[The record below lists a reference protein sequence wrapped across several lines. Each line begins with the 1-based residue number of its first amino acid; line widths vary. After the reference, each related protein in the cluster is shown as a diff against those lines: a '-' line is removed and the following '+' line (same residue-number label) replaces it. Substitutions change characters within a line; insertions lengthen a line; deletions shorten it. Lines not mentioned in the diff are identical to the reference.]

1 MALIKTSFSSDD
13 VTVLLKDLS
22 GHMTEIDTLE
32 REKMIQGGTHYSEML
47 PKEYTPSQKY
57 LQVYNDALLTLSE
70 ETACAVAR
78 LSQKL
83 LERHGK
89 EMVLVSLA
97 RAGTPIGVLVKRY
110 FKQFYQMEIPH
121 YSVSIIR
128 GKGID
133 INALKTIVHAHGTKG
148 IQFLDGWVGK
158 GAINNE
164 LDADIKRV
172 KLIDNGFEGLSSALA
187 VLSDPA
193 YITDLCGTHQDFLI
207 PSACLN
213 ATVSGLFSRTIHR
226 SDLIGSDDYHG
237 AVYYADLE
245 DTDQS
250 LQFIKSVEGFFGTD
264 SDTFTAN
271 EALEIVERG
280 NGIKEATE
288 IAEFFKIKDIN
299 WVKPGVGETTR
310 VLLRRLPWKVL
321 VNFETANPKY
331 IQHILQL
338 CQEKGVEA
346 IHYPLKTY
354 SVCGLIK
361 NVSDV

>member
-1 MALIKTSFSSDD
+1 MTLVKTSFSAND

-22 GHMTEIDTLE
+22 GHMTETDTLE

-47 PKEYTPSQKY
+47 PKEYTPSPKY
-57 LQVYNDALLTLSE
+57 QQVYNDALLSLSE

-78 LSQKL
+78 LCEKL
-83 LERHGK
+83 FQRHGNQ
-89 EMVLVSLA
+89 MVVVSLA

-110 FKQFYQMEIPH
+110 FKDVYQIEIPH

-133 INALKTIVHAHGTKG
+133 INALKTIIHAHGTGG

-172 KLIDNGFEGLSSALA
+172 KLIDKEFVGLSSALA

-226 SDLIGSDDYHG
+226 SDLIGSHDYHG
-237 AVYYADLE
+237 AVYYGDLE
-245 DTDQS
+245 SSDQS
-250 LQFIKSVEGFFGTD
+250 LQFINSVQGFFG
-264 SDTFTAN
+264 SDLKPFKAS
-271 EALEIVERG
+271 EILETVERN
-280 NGIKEATE
+280 NGIKEVTE
-288 IAEFFKIKDIN
+288 IAAHFNMKDIN

-331 IQHILQL
+331 IKHILQL
-338 CQEKGVEA
+338 CEEKGVEA

-361 NVSDV
+361 NVADV